1 MQLVLSLSPGGTER
15 LVIELCRRLANDVDT
30 VVCCLDEPGE
40 WSSEVSKLNI
50 PVVSLARQPGFHP
63 SLSVR
68 LGDALKAHKIDVVHC
83 HHYSP
88 YVYGVLAAVLHPSVR
103 VVFTEHG
110 RLHGVGISKKRRLI
124 NPVLSRWPARIYAV
138 SAALKQDMVAEGFP
152 ERSIEVLYNG
162 IELGPRP
169 RPADRAAMRAS
180 LGLPADALVIGSVGR
195 LDPVKNLGA
204 LLEARAILNTRFPGA
219 RIVIAGDGP
228 ERQALIDR
236 AHALGLGDVVHLT
249 GYRADVRAVMAAFDV
264 YVNCSTYEGVSL
276 TILEAMA
283 AALPVVATAVGGNP
297 EVVVDQETGLLIDQR
312 PQTVASAIA
321 ALASNPARRHAM
333 GEAGR
338 WRVKRHFTIERMVH
352 DYAVAY
358 QVRRANM
365 TTNDAPAPAQAPAT
379 CDNQAAVPIGRDPM
393 AS

>member
-15 LVIELCRRLANDVDT
+15 LVIELCRRLASDVDT

-68 LGDALKAHKIDVVHC
+68 LGDALKAHRIDVVHC

-110 RLHGVGISKKRRLI
+110 RLHGVGISTKRRLI

-228 ERQALIDR
+228 DRQALIER
-236 AHALGLGDVVHLT
+236 AQALGLGDVVHLT
-249 GYRADVRAVMAAFDV
+249 GYRGDVRAVMAAFDM

-358 QVRRANM
+358 QVRRTNM

>member
-15 LVIELCRRLANDVDT
+15 LVLELCRRLSRDVDT

-40 WSSEVSKLNI
+40 WAAEVTKLNI
-50 PVVSLARQPGFHP
+50 PVISLARQPGFHP

-68 LGDALKAHKIDVVHC
+68 LGEALKAHRIDVVHC

-110 RLHGVGISKKRRLI
+110 RLHGAGISTKRRLI

-152 ERSIEVLYNG
+152 DRSIEVLYNG

-169 RPADRAAMRAS
+169 QAGDRAAMRAA
-180 LGLPADALVIGSVGR
+180 LRLPADAVVIGTVAR
-195 LDPVKNLGA
+195 LDPVKNLEA
-204 LLEARAILNTRFPGA
+204 LLVARSMLEARFPTA
-219 RIVIAGDGP
+219 QVVIAGDGP
-228 ERQALIDR
+228 ERDALVER
-236 AHALGLGDVVHLT
+236 ARALGIGNVTHFT
-249 GYRADVRAVMAAFDV
+249 GYRTDIRALMAAFDI

-283 AALPVVATAVGGNP
+283 TALPVVATAVGGNP
-297 EVVVDQETGLLIDQR
+297 EVVVDQETGLLVSER
-312 PQTVASAIA
+312 PHAVMSAIA
-321 ALASNPARRHAM
+321 TLAGNPARRQAM
-333 GEAGR
+333 GDAGR
-338 WRVKRHFTIERMVH
+338 WRVKRHFTIERMVD
-352 DYAVAY
+352 DYAAAY
-358 QVRRANM
+358 QVRRTSA
-365 TTNDAPAPAQAPAT
+365 TAVAAPAPAPAPAA
-379 CDNQAAVPIGRDPM
+379 CDSKTATPTG
-393 AS
+393 